1 MKIANAKTFG
11 NQMYLT
17 EADLTSMVTG
27 LTSNFIENP
36 SGGMD
41 GMYLKNTGSGV
52 EWANIEAVPTSLE
65 DMDSAAYQ
73 MLVAV
78 NEKVSGIESGAT
90 SVDSST
96 VEGWGYTKVT
106 SAQVAD
112 WGYTKVTSANVSTIV
127 TDIAYT
133 KGQVDSTV
141 SAINAKLTN
150 VYTYKGSV
158 NDYANLPSEGMNVGD
173 VYNVANSNKA
183 NGIKAGDNVAWNGSE
198 WDVLAG
204 DVDLSEYAMIS
215 TVSSMIDDAVETKAS
230 VSDLA
235 QVAFTGNYG
244 DLSELP
250 DLSEFT
256 SHIDSSAIHVPT
268 NGSSGQ
274 VLKMNASGVPV
285 WDVDLTVGGSAV
297 LPNYDP
303 SKAGKILQ
311 VKDGGTETEW
321 VDKPIGNM
329 TIDSFVNGNGVV
341 KSATYATS
349 AVYDGSG
356 NNIVNTY
363 QTKIDGSHK
372 ISGSYI
378 DGAVASATSAGY
390 ATSAGNVND
399 GKITIQ
405 LNGTSKGEFTVNQSS
420 GSTINI
426 NGVALSTD
434 LSNYVPTSRTINGKN
449 LSANA
454 TIYGSDILDSS
465 GGSNLNAIITSHT
478 TSSAIHVPFANTSS
492 NGLVLK
498 VVNGVPAWDTDL
510 TVGGSAVLPNY
521 DPSKAGQILQVKSD
535 GTGTEWVDKPIG
547 DMTIASFVNGNGV
560 VNSATH
566 AASATYDGS
575 GNTITDT
582 YQTKIDASHK
592 ISGTYIDGAVA
603 SATKATS
610 ATYDGSGNVI
620 TDTYQT
626 KIDASHKISGTY
638 IDGAVASA
646 TSAGNVNNGKIIIQ
660 LNGTSKGEFTVNQ
673 SSNSTVNINGV
684 ALSTDLNSYATS
696 LDFTMDSN
704 SYVISAVLKNGST
717 NLSSKTIDLPLETM
731 VVDASYDSANK
742 NINLTL
748 KNGTVTSFGI
758 ADLVNGLVPD
768 TRTVNGKAL
777 SANVV
782 IYGSD
787 ILNSSGGTNLNTL
800 INNHVTATVSH
811 VPSTQGHDNGKVLK
825 IANGSATWGDDL
837 TADGSAV
844 LPHYDSTQIGQ
855 ILQVTSTQAEG
866 IHTTWATAATGNMN
880 TTDYVV
886 EGGTGVVLSASNAT
900 TVNGHTVSANVP
912 ADAEFTDTIP
922 GSGVLTISGVGSAL
936 GTFNANASSNST
948 ITIPQATST
957 VYGLAK
963 VEKVV
968 SNTDNAVANSVVS
981 GISATMNSH
990 NTSSALHVPS
1000 MATASNGQVLTY
1012 DSATASAKWVS
1023 LPAGNVGDMTI
1034 ASFVN
1039 GNGVV
1044 NSATHAA
1051 SATYDGSGNTIA
1063 DTYQTKIDSTNTISG
1078 AYVNGA
1084 VASATKAVSATHD
1097 GSGNVITDTYQTKID
1112 GSHQIS
1118 GTYISGAVSSATK
1131 AASAVYDGSGN
1142 TITETYQTK
1151 IDASHKISGS
1161 YISGAVESAT
1171 SAGNAST
1178 VNGFTVGVNVPSTA
1192 VFTDTIPGS
1201 ATITLKANNTN
1212 IGSFSVN
1219 ASENASVDIPAGTN
1233 TSYGVVKVETTIS
1246 NTTNAVAN
1254 SVVSATSSSLASAI
1268 NAHAGTANVHVP
1280 STGTTGYYLKKTENG
1295 NTWAAVDIPTLTVDS
1310 EITSDGVNAV
1320 AGSAIYH
1327 AVEARAKIEDLSKVA
1342 FTGNYTDLINAPS
1355 VSGFESHLVSSIIH
1369 VPTGG
1374 TSGQVLKVNES
1385 GVPEWGTDLTADG
1398 SAVLPTYGAG
1408 DANKVLK
1415 VNGTGTGTSWETAN
1429 VGDMTIASYVNGNG
1443 VVKSATHAASA
1454 GSLTNAI
1461 TINGV
1466 SLNAGTTKTLAQMN
1480 IASATHTHGTGDIT
1494 SFSEKVSSAASNVAS
1509 TYVANNVHNATITF
1523 TQGGVTKGYFTLNQN
1538 TASTI
1543 ALDIGGIGSEIT
1555 VDGAITSNG
1564 TNAVAGSA
1572 IYSAVVSKVDISDL
1586 AHVAFTGN
1594 YNDLVS
1600 APSVAPVQVSGSTIS
1615 SMVAGTNVT
1624 LTRNG
1629 GVVTIAA
1636 TGGGNVT
1643 VDGTVTQNGTN
1654 AVAGSA
1660 VYSYVSAQ
1668 LSSIEAL
1675 LNNI

>member
-17 EADLTSMVTG
+17 EADLTSMITG

-52 EWANIEAVPTSLE
+52 EWANVEAVPTSLE
-65 DMDSAAYQ
+65 DIDSASYQ
-73 MLVAV
+73 MLVDV

-90 SVDSST
+90 NVNSST

-112 WGYTKVTSANVSTIV
+112 WGYLTE
-127 TDIAYT
+127 
-133 KGQVDSTV
+133 GDS
-141 SAINAKLTN
+141 
-150 VYTYKGSV
+150 SV
-158 NDYANLPSEGMNVGD
+158 LPS
-173 VYNVANSNKA
+173 Y
-183 NGIKAGDNVAWNGSE
+183 
-198 WDVLAG
+198 
-204 DVDLSEYAMIS
+204 
-215 TVSSMIDDAVETKAS
+215 
-230 VSDLA
+230 
-235 QVAFTGNYG
+235 
-244 DLSELP
+244 
-250 DLSEFT
+250 
-256 SHIDSSAIHVPT
+256 DS
-268 NGSSGQ
+268 
-274 VLKMNASGVPV
+274 
-285 WDVDLTVGGSAV
+285 
-297 LPNYDP
+297 

-311 VKDGGTETEW
+311 VKSGGTETEW
-321 VDKPIGNM
+321 VDKPVGNM
-329 TIDSFVNGNGVV
+329 TVESFVNGNGVV

-349 AVYDGSG
+349 AVYDGNG
-356 NNIVNTY
+356 NAIATTY
-363 QTKIDGSHK
+363 QTKIDGSHQ
-372 ISGSYI
+372 ISGAYI
-378 DGAVASATSAGY
+378 SGAVAS

-405 LNGTSKGEFTVNQSS
+405 LNGTSKGEFTVNQLSN
-420 GSTINI
+420 GTVNI
-426 NGVALSTD
+426 DGVALSSD
-434 LSNYVPTSRTINGKN
+434 LS
-449 LSANA
+449 
-454 TIYGSDILDSS
+454 
-465 GGSNLNAIITSHT
+465 
-478 TSSAIHVPFANTSS
+478 
-492 NGLVLK
+492 
-498 VVNGVPAWDTDL
+498 
-510 TVGGSAVLPNY
+510 
-521 DPSKAGQILQVKSD
+521 
-535 GTGTEWVDKPIG
+535 
-547 DMTIASFVNGNGV
+547 
-560 VNSATH
+560 
-566 AASATYDGS
+566 
-575 GNTITDT
+575 
-582 YQTKIDASHK
+582 
-592 ISGTYIDGAVA
+592 
-603 SATKATS
+603 
-610 ATYDGSGNVI
+610 
-620 TDTYQT
+620 
-626 KIDASHKISGTY
+626 
-638 IDGAVASA
+638 
-646 TSAGNVNNGKIIIQ
+646 
-660 LNGTSKGEFTVNQ
+660 
-673 SSNSTVNINGV
+673 
-684 ALSTDLNSYATS
+684 SYATS

-787 ILNSSGGTNLNTL
+787 ILNSAGGSSLNSL
-800 INNHVTATVSH
+800 IDNHVTANAMH
-811 VPSTQGHDNGKVLK
+811 VPSTQGYDNGKVLK

-844 LPHYDSTQIGQ
+844 LPNYDSNNIGQ
-855 ILQVTSTQAEG
+855 ILQVTSTVQG
-866 IHTTWATAATGNMN
+866 IKTAWAMAA
-880 TTDYVV
+880 
-886 EGGTGVVLSASNAT
+886 
-900 TVNGHTVSANVP
+900 
-912 ADAEFTDTIP
+912 IP
-922 GSGVLTISGVGSAL
+922 GSGVLTISGVGSSL

-981 GISATMNSH
+981 GISATMNAH

-1034 ASFVN
+1034 DSFVN

-1044 NSATHAA
+1044 KSATYAA
-1051 SATYDGSGNTIA
+1051 SAVYDGSGNTIA

-1084 VASATKAVSATHD
+1084 VLSATKATSATYD

-1112 GSHQIS
+1112 GTHKIS
-1118 GTYISGAVSSATK
+1118 GAYISGAVA
-1131 AASAVYDGSGN
+1131 
-1142 TITETYQTK
+1142 
-1151 IDASHKISGS
+1151 
-1161 YISGAVESAT
+1161 SAT

-1201 ATITLKANNTN
+1201 ATVTLKANNTN

-1219 ASENASVDIPAGTN
+1219 ASENASINIPAGTN
-1233 TSYGVVKVETTIS
+1233 ASYGVVKVETTIS

-1295 NTWAAVDIPTLTVDS
+1295 NEWAAGPTFTVDS

-1355 VSGFESHLVSSIIH
+1355 MSGFESHLVSSIIH

-1374 TSGQVLKVNES
+1374 TSGQVLKVDAN
-1385 GVPEWGTDLTADG
+1385 GVPAWGTDLTADG

-1415 VNGTGTGTSWETAN
+1415 VNNAGTGTSWETAN

-1443 VVKSATHAASA
+1443 VVNSATHAASA
-1454 GSLTNAI
+1454 VSLANAI

-1480 IASATHTHGTGDIT
+1480 IASASHTHGTGDIT
-1494 SFSEKVSSAASNVAS
+1494 SFSEKVSSAAGNVAS

-1523 TQGGVTKGYFTLNQN
+1523 TQGGVTKGSFTLNQN

-1543 ALDIGGIGSEIT
+1543 ALDAGGIGSEIT

-1600 APSVAPVQVSGSTIS
+1600 APSVEPLQVSGNTIS

-1660 VYSYVSAQ
+1660 VYNYVSAQ
-1668 LSSIEAL
+1668 IGDIASALS
-1675 LNNI
+1675 NI

>member
-17 EADLTSMVTG
+17 EADLTSLIAEMN
-27 LTSNFIENP
+27 LLENP
-36 SGGMD
+36 SGGLD

-65 DMDSAAYQ
+65 DMDSASYQ
-73 MLVAV
+73 MLVDV
-78 NEKVSGIESGAT
+78 NEKVSGIEPGAT
-90 SVDSST
+90 NVDSST

-158 NDYANLPSEGMNVGD
+158 NYYANLPSEGMNVGD
-173 VYNVANSNKA
+173 VYNVANSNEA

-256 SHIDSSAIHVPT
+256 SHIDSSVIHVPT

-329 TIDSFVNGNGVV
+329 TVDSFVNGNGVV

-356 NNIVNTY
+356 N
-363 QTKIDGSHK
+363 
-372 ISGSYI
+372 
-378 DGAVASATSAGY
+378 
-390 ATSAGNVND
+390 
-399 GKITIQ
+399 
-405 LNGTSKGEFTVNQSS
+405 
-420 GSTINI
+420 
-426 NGVALSTD
+426 
-434 LSNYVPTSRTINGKN
+434 
-449 LSANA
+449 
-454 TIYGSDILDSS
+454 
-465 GGSNLNAIITSHT
+465 
-478 TSSAIHVPFANTSS
+478 
-492 NGLVLK
+492 
-498 VVNGVPAWDTDL
+498 
-510 TVGGSAVLPNY
+510 
-521 DPSKAGQILQVKSD
+521 
-535 GTGTEWVDKPIG
+535 
-547 DMTIASFVNGNGV
+547 
-560 VNSATH
+560 
-566 AASATYDGS
+566 
-575 GNTITDT
+575 TITAT

-610 ATYDGSGNVI
+610 ATYDGSGNTI

-626 KIDASHKISGTY
+626 KINGSNKISGAY

-646 TSAGNVNNGKIIIQ
+646 TSAGNVNDGKITIQ

-787 ILNSSGGTNLNTL
+787 ILNSSGGSNLNTL
-800 INNHVTATVSH
+800 INNHVTASAVH
-811 VPSTQGHDNGKVLK
+811 VPSTQGFDNGKVLK
-825 IANGSATWGDDL
+825 ITNGSATWGDDL

-844 LPHYDSTQIGQ
+844 LPNYDSTHIGQ

-866 IHTTWATAATGNMN
+866 IHTGWATAATGNMN

-886 EGGTGVVLSASNAT
+886 AGGTGVVLSAGNAT

-912 ADAEFTDTIP
+912 ADAVFTDTIP
-922 GSGVLTISGVGSAL
+922 GTGVLTISGVGSSL

-963 VEKVV
+963 VETTI
-968 SNTDNAVANSVVS
+968 SNTTNAVANSVVS

-1023 LPAGNVGDMTI
+1023 LPAGNAGDMTI

-1044 NSATHAA
+1044 K
-1051 SATYDGSGNTIA
+1051 SATYAT
-1063 DTYQTKIDSTNTISG
+1063 
-1078 AYVNGA
+1078 
-1084 VASATKAVSATHD
+1084 SAIYD
-1097 GSGNVITDTYQTKID
+1097 GSGNVIANTYQTKID

-1118 GTYISGAVSSATK
+1118 GAYISGAVASATK
-1131 AASAVYDGSGN
+1131 ATSATYDGSGN

-1151 IDASHKISGS
+1151 IDGTNKISGTYISGEVSSATKATSATYDGSGNTITDTYQTKIDASHKISGA

-1201 ATITLKANNTN
+1201 ATITLKANDTN

-1219 ASENASVDIPAGTN
+1219 ASENASVNIPAGTN
-1233 TSYGVVKVETTIS
+1233 MSYGVVKVETTIS

-1268 NAHAGTANVHVP
+1268 NAHAGNTNVHVP
-1280 STGTTGYYLKKTENG
+1280 STGTTGYFLKKTENG
-1295 NTWAAVDIPTLTVDS
+1295 NTWAAVDIPTLTIDS

-1342 FTGNYTDLINAPS
+1342 FTGNYSDLIGTPNDTSINAHVINS
-1355 VSGFESHLVSSIIH
+1355 AIH

-1374 TSGQVLKVNES
+1374 TSGQVLKMTAS
-1385 GVPEWGTDLTADG
+1385 GVPAWGTDLTVDG

-1415 VNGTGTGTSWETAN
+1415 VNNAGTSTSWETAN
-1429 VGDMTIASYVNGNG
+1429 VGDMTIASFVNGNG
-1443 VVKSATHAASA
+1443 VVKSATYAASA
-1454 GSLTNAI
+1454 SSLTNAI

-1466 SLNAGTTKTLAQMN
+1466 SLNAGTTKTLAQMS

-1523 TQGGVTKGYFTLNQN
+1523 TQGGVTKGSFTLNQN

-1543 ALDIGGIGSEIT
+1543 ALDAGGSEIT

-1600 APSVAPVQVSGSTIS
+1600 APSIAPVQVSGSTIS

-1629 GVVTIAA
+1629 GVVTIDA

-1660 VYSYVSAQ
+1660 VYNYVDAQ
-1668 LSSIEAL
+1668 IGNIETL
-1675 LNNI
+1675 LANI